1 MKHNSTHTAKDPM
14 SYHAHPQSRPW
25 RLPALAGWL
34 LLTFLFAAIGAYASS
49 QAGAFY
55 MQLDRPAWAPP
66 AWLFGPAWS
75 VLYLMMGIAAWRVQ
89 RAAGLDAGRSALILY
104 VVQLAANALWTWL
117 FFAWHLG
124 AGSFAEI
131 LVLWFLIVATLRAFH
146 QRDRVAGL
154 LLVPYLAWVSF
165 AACLCYSIWQRN
177 PAVFQ

>member
-1 MKHNSTHTAKDPM
+1 MSAQVHPPPRPM
-14 SYHAHPQSRPW
+14 

-75 VLYLMMGIAAWRVQ
+75 VLYLMMAVAAWRVQ
-89 RAAGLDAGRSALILY
+89 RASGPDHARSALTLY

-124 AGSFAEI
+124 AWSFAEI
-131 LVLWFLIVATLRAFH
+131 LLLWLLIAATLRAFL

-154 LLVPYLAWVSF
+154 LLVPYIAWVSF

-177 PAVFQ
+177 PTVFQ